1 MTGLVL
7 IVQHIKE
14 FLTMFGVI
22 ILTQIVNMEFI
33 QTNKKSELL
42 VFEGYGY
49 IRHRQLTDGASSWRC
64 CITKCNGRVRLRN
77 DQIEVITAHSHL
89 PDPADIEKRKFRSAL
104 KDRAAMADET
114 PRQTIFAAQKDI
126 NRETAA
132 NIPAYHS
139 NQRTVNRTRQ
149 QNRPQMSEPS
159 SLRGFEIPELLQMAH
174 SGEKFM
180 YYDSVKDVITAF
192 EKLQSTC
199 PEDCQPIFN
208 YFEDNYIGRY
218 NSTGQRQKPRFAIE
232 RWNCCERIKKGYAR
246 TNNSVEGWNS
256 NFVKLVNTKHPSLP
270 KLIEKFKDEQKNAEI
285 MVEKITAGQQVKRP
299 KKANYAK
306 IDANL
311 QELVHKYQH
320 QNMIDF
326 LRGCSY
332 NIKL

>member
-7 IVQHIKE
+7 IVQHINE

-180 YYDSVKDVITAF
+180 YYDSGPQDEKRIIVFATLPAIDLLEQSEDWFCDGTFSTAPNVF
-192 EKLQSTC
+192 FQVYTIHALVDGVNLPLVYALLPDKKEESYRKLLC
-199 PEDCQPIFN
+199 
-208 YFEDNYIGRY
+208 
-218 NSTGQRQKPRFAIE
+218 
-232 RWNCCERIKKGYAR
+232 
-246 TNNSVEGWNS
+246 
-256 NFVKLVNTKHPSLP
+256 SLP
-270 KLIEKFKDEQKNAEI
+270 E
-285 MVEKITAGQQVKRP
+285 TSTKR
-299 KKANYAK
+299 
-306 IDANL
+306 
-311 QELVHKYQH
+311 VT
-320 QNMIDF
+320 IDF
-326 LRGCSY
+326 EIAVRNAFLQWNE
-332 NIKL
+332 NIQIQFCFFHLGQNVWRLHCPN